1 MEDLKATSIEEATE
15 FLETP
20 IGVGIGE
27 AIFANERLAQELLI
41 VLVRSG
47 VITNSDVQKA
57 LDAILIRDMAKL
69 WENNAE

>member
-1 MEDLKATSIEEATE
+1 VEDLKATSIEEATK
-15 FLETP
+15 FLKTP

-27 AIFANERLAQELLI
+27 AIFANELAQALLI